1 MMHFCIILNESVV
14 EFLAKTKNN
23 RSQKTDCAALIVTQR
38 LVKSVRFQN
47 HLIDQSQPNGSA
59 QAIESPHE

>member
-1 MMHFCIILNESVV
+1 MMHFCNIFNENFV
-14 EFLAKTKNN
+14 ECSAKTKND
-23 RSQKTDCAALIVTQR
+23 RSQKNRPHRDDLTQR

-47 HLIDQSQPNGSA
+47 RPIDQSQPNGSA